1 MENRVLYAED
11 DQANRSLMVTIFER
25 YFPQVTL
32 TVASSGRDALAAF
45 EREPPRLVLL
55 DGYLGDMTGP
65 ELIEL
70 LRERAPASLPPIVV
84 VSGSLPPDSATAIE
98 GVVEHV
104 IKPFKIPDLVAL
116 VARLLEEAPVR

>member
-1 MENRVLYAED
+1 MENRVLYVED

-32 TVASSGRDALAAF
+32 TVATNGSEALVAF
-45 EREPPRLVLL
+45 DGEPPRLVLV

-70 LRERAPASLPPIVV
+70 LRARAPLPPVVV
-84 VSGSLPPDSATAIE
+84 VSGSLPPDSAVGIE

-104 IKPFKIPDLVAL
+104 MKPFKIADLVAL
-116 VARLLEEAPVR
+116 VAVLLDEAPAR